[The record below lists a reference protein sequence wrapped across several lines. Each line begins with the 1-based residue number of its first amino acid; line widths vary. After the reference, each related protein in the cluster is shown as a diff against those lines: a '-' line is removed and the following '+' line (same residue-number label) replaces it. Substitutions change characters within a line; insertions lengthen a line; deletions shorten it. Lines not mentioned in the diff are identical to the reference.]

1 MDLEVFREMD
11 KNKVKEEL
19 GLDVNIRYIGTVI
32 RIEKN
37 KGYDT
42 LIEAIYMLKELDY
55 MKNTKLIIIG
65 TGDLQKDLDKL
76 IKKYHVEDLVIQ
88 KNFVYQDFLVKY
100 YNAFDIFIFPTKRE
114 SESLGLVG
122 LEAMACKTLV
132 IGCNLY
138 GPSEYLKDKV
148 NSLTYDKID
157 SGKYLARKIMEAMDM
172 PLKTK
177 KEIINEAYLTAKRFS
192 SDEQSNKLKEI
203 FGD

>member
-1 MDLEVFREMD
+1 
-11 KNKVKEEL
+11 
-19 GLDVNIRYIGTVI
+19 
-32 RIEKN
+32 
-37 KGYDT
+37 
-42 LIEAIYMLKELDY
+42 
-55 MKNTKLIIIG
+55 
-65 TGDLQKDLDKL
+65 
-76 IKKYHVEDLVIQ
+76 
-88 KNFVYQDFLVKY
+88 
-100 YNAFDIFIFPTKRE
+100 
-114 SESLGLVG
+114 
-122 LEAMACKTLV
+122 MACKTLV

-138 GPSEYLKDKV
+138 GPSEYLKEKV